1 MSFTLDVGKRN
12 GNSAYK
18 RQQPNLK
25 KVLRCYTSDNHVKPR
40 VISSAAVDLNRL
52 VDCLRQFGKGWQ
64 EKVKEDFSI
73 EYATFVQ
80 EFSDEKLNATRPMA
94 TDPQEDEDEPTVDP
108 EEVARNFFDVGKVM
122 GEDEL
127 GQAAKVLQET
137 FNLREAPSIDLLQS
151 VRDWQRQT
159 GLPEQSGP
167 QHSTIIDLISRS
179 PSPEPAT
186 QDR

>member
-94 TDPQEDEDEPTVDP
+94 TNPQEDEDEPTVDS
-108 EEVARNFFDVGKVM
+108 EEVSRNFFNVNKAM

-127 GQAAKVLQET
+127 EQAAEVLQRT
-137 FNLREAPSIDLLQS
+137 FDLREAPSTHLLQAI
-151 VRDWQRQT
+151 RQWQSQA
-159 GLPEQSGP
+159 GP
-167 QHSTIIDLISRS
+167 PVQDSTRRNSNIDLISRS
-179 PSPEPAT
+179 PSPES
-186 QDR
+186 